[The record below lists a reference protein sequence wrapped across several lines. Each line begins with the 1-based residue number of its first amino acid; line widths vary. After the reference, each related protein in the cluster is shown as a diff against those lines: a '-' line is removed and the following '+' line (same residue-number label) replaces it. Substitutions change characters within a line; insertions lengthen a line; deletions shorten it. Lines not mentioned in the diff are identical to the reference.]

1 MAEDFYLQ
9 SGARQLQDRA
19 IMDLLR
25 PPPRKRFYVATLLG
39 SVVKQL
45 DGGFVR
51 VFSCE
56 EYLQPYTT
64 LLNNWRS

>member
-45 DGGFVR
+45 DGHLVTAEGA
-51 VFSCE
+51 
-56 EYLQPYTT
+56 L
-64 LLNNWRS
+64 